1 MIKWKYSEEDKKQIE
16 EFLKEW
22 QAYPI
27 SPLTFA
33 IDNNRGIVVGPD

>member
-1 MIKWKYSEEDKKQIE
+1 MIRWKYSEEDKKQIE
-16 EFLKEW
+16 DFLKEW

-33 IDNNRGIVVGPD
+33 IGSNGGTTVRPD